1 MRFARPLFWIGVLL
15 YVIGL
20 FFPVLGGRGVASQPT
35 SGAAWAIDW
44 FLFPWI
50 YVHWHSMRS
59 FLSDLPIENISVAI
73 SGWINPVF
81 FLACA
86 SLLVHKTARLTKV
99 LRYAVLF
106 MIPFSWIAFMY
117 RHVYP
122 REGYVLWVVGMVL
135 ILYCNMPRAGQA
147 TIYAS

>member
-1 MRFARPLFWIGVLL
+1 M
-15 YVIGL
+15 
-20 FFPVLGGRGVASQPT
+20 
-35 SGAAWAIDW
+35 
-44 FLFPWI
+44 
-50 YVHWHSMRS
+50 
-59 FLSDLPIENISVAI
+59 
-73 SGWINPVF
+73 
-81 FLACA
+81 
-86 SLLVHKTARLTKV
+86 TKV

-122 REGYVLWVVGMVL
+122 HEGYVLWVVGMVL